1 MIVLITG
8 VSSGIGRMVAL
19 RYLRQGE
26 IAKIMQTMTRR
37 YRLSRFPLVLHLLLL
52 MLGVVPNA
60 MRRVILQRL
69 SDGLFR
75 GDPRQRTT
83 QHFAVESFFAPL
95 TKRRLKRGVF
105 CSVVRGP

>member
-8 VSSGIGRMVAL
+8 VSSGIGRTVAQ

-26 IAKIMQTMTRR
+26 IAKLMQTITRR
-37 YRLSRFPLVLHLLLL
+37 YRLSRFRLVLHLLLL

-69 SDGLFR
+69 SNGLFR
-75 GDPRQRTT
+75 GDRRQRTT
-83 QHFAVESFFAPL
+83 QH
-95 TKRRLKRGVF
+95 
-105 CSVVRGP
+105 CRGP